1 MLLGDLKRT
10 VNNADHACHEAQ
22 KAAAQVGMLARRAN
36 NMLDALEARLP
47 DATIAY
53 HKTTTEVRRAATA
66 TGVTAG
72 LFAGVAVLA
81 LLVATAA
88 FILTT
93 E

>member
-10 VNNADHACHEAQ
+10 VKAAGSACNEAQ
-22 KAAAQVGMLARRAN
+22 LTATQLRVLTKRAN
-36 NMLDALEARLP
+36 HILDALEARLP